1 MGRLF
6 ALSLLELLHNL
17 PFIENCGGI
26 VITIEKEGG
35 SPHPTVEKLFVQGEM

>member
-17 PFIENCGGI
+17 NALLEELT
-26 VITIEKEGG
+26 VIQY
-35 SPHPTVEKLFVQGEM
+35 S